1 MLNSRTGFLPVLV
14 TCQKLERTG
23 ESRNPRGVVVAT
35 GHTRDLD
42 FGISSMTPG
51 LMVEH
56 PASRYRLRF

>member
-14 TCQKLERTG
+14 TYQYLERTG
-23 ESRNPRGVVVAT
+23 KSRSPRVVVVAT

-42 FGISSMTPG
+42 FGVSSITPG